1 MGSTGGLVGVQFER
15 NGQKLHE
22 NKKNR
27 HFCHKTV
34 RGHGGGQGNFSAREG
49 DSPQFPPLGEILPIN

>member
-22 NKKNR
+22 NKKIDIFASKQWEDMGVDKAIFR
-27 HFCHKTV
+27 LVKGIHP
-34 RGHGGGQGNFSAREG
+34 
-49 DSPQFPPLGEILPIN
+49 SPPH